1 LISVNAPAKINLG
14 LQILGK
20 REDGFHDLISIFQ
33 TIDLY
38 DHLTFKPA
46 PRGET
51 IFSCSDLALP
61 QGKDNLVCRAVD
73 IFREATGIEE
83 GIAIH
88 LEKKIPYGAGLGGG
102 SSDAASVLLVLNDLW
117 RTEFNI
123 DMLQNL
129 GLQLGSDVPF
139 FMQKGTALVQ
149 GRGER
154 LRYIPWQANFYYVLV
169 APTFEV
175 ATGWAYANYK
185 KALTGNGGY
194 ANFLNSVNPDEMDAF
209 GLLQHLKNDFLPLIL
224 QTHPDVGPILQKLE
238 EFGAVATS
246 LSGSGSTLYGVFED
260 KKEAREACSA
270 FEKGGYRVFLCCPL
284 LA

>member
-1 LISVNAPAKINLG
+1 MVSVNAPAKINLG

-38 DHLTFKPA
+38 DCLTFKPA
-46 PRGET
+46 SAGET
-51 IFSCSDLALP
+51 IFSCSDRALP

-83 GIAIH
+83 GIEIH
-88 LEKKIPYGAGLGGG
+88 LKKHIPYGAGLGGG
-102 SSDAASVLLVLNDLW
+102 SSDAASVLLALNDLW
-117 RTEFNI
+117 CTEFDI
-123 DMLQNL
+123 KKLQDL

-154 LRYIPWQANFYYVLV
+154 LCYIPWRADVYYVLV

-194 ANFLNSVNPDEMDAF
+194 ANFLNSVNPDEMGAF
-209 GLLQHLKNDFLPLIL
+209 DLLRHLENDFLPLIL
-224 QTHPDVGPILQKLE
+224 QTHPEVGSILQKLE
-238 EFGAVATS
+238 DYGAVATS
-246 LSGSGSTLYGVFED
+246 LSGSGSTLYGVF
-260 KKEAREACSA
+260 KEKREAQEACSA
-270 FEKGGYRVFLCCPL
+270 FEKGGNRVFLCCPL